1 MTVGKLIETVTVLIG
16 QQYDLEMMIGW
27 LNEIEGQVLDQ
38 VVNRSQGYDI
48 EFKSFTDEDM
58 ERELAV
64 PDRFQDVYINYLRA
78 KVDIANQ
85 ERSATTMTLPC
96 LTRRGRNM
104 QPGISGRIFRN
115 RHQNSEIIEVEHEIA
130 LFKNNAAA
138 GG

>member
-1 MTVGKLIETVTVLIG
+1 MTVGKLIETVTVLVG
-16 QQYDLEMMIGW
+16 QQYDLEMMVGW

-48 EFKSFTDEDM
+48 EFKPFTDEDM
-58 ERELAV
+58 ERELTV

-85 ERSATTMTLPC
+85 ETERYNNDAAMFDAAWW
-96 LTRRGRNM
+96 NM

>member
-64 PDRFQDVYINYLRA
+64 RIGFRMCISIISALRWISQTR
-78 KVDIANQ
+78 K
-85 ERSATTMTLPC
+85 RSATTMTLPC

-115 RHQNSEIIEVEHEIA
+115 RHPNSEIIEVEHEIA